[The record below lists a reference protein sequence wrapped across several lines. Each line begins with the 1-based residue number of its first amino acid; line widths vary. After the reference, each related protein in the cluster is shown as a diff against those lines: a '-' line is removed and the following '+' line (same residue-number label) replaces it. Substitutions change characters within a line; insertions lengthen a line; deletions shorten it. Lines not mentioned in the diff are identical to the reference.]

1 MFTARTDRATAIVH
15 RVLLLALTIT
25 AALWTTAAV
34 AQSAAQRA
42 VDAAKKGCA
51 GKTITIVWEAG
62 LQSLD
67 PLNYSGP
74 KWEQL
79 TGCKVKVV
87 EVPTA
92 EMFTKIM
99 QEYRAGTGAYDALN
113 VVPAWMPDL
122 VQAGALEVLDPY
134 VDKNGFRDEL
144 QKIAPTYRD
153 NQMKVGGKIYGFPD
167 DGDVFVFY
175 YRKDIFA
182 RPELQ
187 KAFKDKHKYDLAP
200 PKTWKQFDE
209 IGAFLTDALKGEGI
223 YGASFFREPTYAQLM
238 FQERFRN
245 EGGKFF
251 DAQSMKA
258 TVNSPVGVRVLTEMR
273 NENRFMPPGVEKFG
287 FVENL
292 AVFLDGKSAMTIS
305 WPPYGRFAAGYLAGE
320 KALDWVPKSKIAG
333 KVGYA
338 LPPGGHP
345 QLALGFALSVAST
358 SKQKDLAYLFIQ
370 WLNSE
375 EVSTQR
381 VQLPYALRD
390 PFRDS
395 HYTNKDYMAKWPD
408 AKDYLAAL
416 GQGAKTGLLDL
427 SLIQTDKYEE
437 ALRQAMSKL
446 WAGER
451 PQGHPG
457 RRREAVGRHH
467 SARGRGQAKDRVH
480 RLGGQIGRLSDDLE
494 VRGAAGTVRRR
505 AACSRA
511 RARLPACARR
521 AVDRRAVAVR
531 RVPAGLSDRGEP
543 AEHHHDRRGSCRSR
557 GCSTTACWPATRGSG
572 RRCCIRR
579 SSPRWRCPW
588 SSCSV
593 SRWRSCS

>member
-1 MFTARTDRATAIVH
+1 MSQAQSGLQQLV
-15 RVLLLALTIT
+15 ALKR
-25 AALWTTAAV
+25 AALPALAVVTLAWSGAAG

-42 VDAAKKGCA
+42 VDAAKKICA
-51 GKTITIVWEAG
+51 GKTVTIVWEAG

-67 PLNYSGP
+67 PKNFSGP

-79 TGCKVKVV
+79 TGCKVNVI

-113 VVPAWMPDL
+113 VIPAWMPDL
-122 VQAGALEVLDPY
+122 AQAGALEVLDPY
-134 VDKNGFRDEL
+134 VDKYGFRAEL

-153 NQMKVGGKIYGFPD
+153 NQMTVNNKIYGFPD
-167 DGDVFVFY
+167 DGDVFLFY

-182 RPELQ
+182 RDDLK
-187 KAFKDKHKYDLAP
+187 KAFKAKHNYDRAP

-209 IGAFLTDALKGEGI
+209 IGSFLTDALKSEGI
-223 YGASFFREPTYAQLM
+223 YGASFFREAPYTMFM

-251 DAQSMKA
+251 DGNMKA
-258 TVNSPVGVRVLTEMR
+258 TVNSPVGVKVFTEMR

-292 AVFLDGKSAMTIS
+292 AVFLQGQSAMTIS
-305 WPPYGRFAAGYLAGE
+305 WPPYGRFAAGYLSEE
-320 KALDWVPKSKIAG
+320 KALSWVPKSTIAG
-333 KVGYA
+333 KVGYT

-345 QLALGFALSVAST
+345 QLAAGFALSVAST
-358 SKQKDLAYLFIQ
+358 SKQKEQAYLFIQ

-375 EVSTQR
+375 DTSMQR
-381 VQLPYALRD
+381 VQLPFALRD

-395 HYTNKDYMAKWPD
+395 HFVSKEYMAKWPD

-437 ALRQAMSKL
+437 ALRQGISRL
-446 WAGER
+446 WAGEDPKKILDDVAKQWDDTTQR
-451 PQGHPG
+451 VGTAKQK
-457 RRREAVGRHH
+457 AVY
-467 SARGRGQAKDRVH
+467 QAWAAK
-480 RLGGQIGRLSDDLE
+480 S
-494 VRGAAGTVRRR
+494 GAY
-505 AACSRA
+505 
-511 RARLPACARR
+511 PK
-521 AVDRRAVAVR
+521 
-531 RVPAGLSDRGEP
+531 
-543 AEHHHDRRGSCRSR
+543 
-557 GCSTTACWPATRGSG
+557 
-572 RRCCIRR
+572 
-579 SSPRWRCPW
+579 
-588 SSCSV
+588 
-593 SRWRSCS
+593 

>member
-1 MFTARTDRATAIVH
+1 VAFKRALLPALAISA
-15 RVLLLALTIT
+15 LAWSG
-25 AALWTTAAV
+25 AAG

-42 VDAAKKGCA
+42 VDAAKKICA

-67 PLNYSGP
+67 PLNFSGP

-87 EVPTA
+87 EVPVA

-113 VVPAWMPDL
+113 VIPAWMPDL
-122 VQAGALEVLDPY
+122 AQAGALEVLDPY
-134 VDKNGFRDEL
+134 VDKYGFRAEL

-153 NQMKVGGKIYGFPD
+153 NQMTVGGKIYGFPD

-182 RPELQ
+182 RDDLK
-187 KAFKDKHKYDLAP
+187 KAFKAKYNYDLAP
-200 PKTWKQFDE
+200 PKTWKQFDQ
-209 IGAFLTDALKGEGI
+209 IGSFLTDALKSEGI
-223 YGASFFREPTYAQLM
+223 YGAAMFREAGYGNFM

-251 DAQSMKA
+251 DANTMKA
-258 TVNSPVGVRVLTEMR
+258 TINGPIGVKVLTEWR

-292 AVFLDGKSAMTIS
+292 AVFLKGQSAMTIS
-305 WPPYGRFAAGYLAGE
+305 WPPYGRFAAGYLSEE
-320 KALDWVPKSKIAG
+320 KALSWVPKSTIAG
-333 KVGYA
+333 KVGYT

-345 QLALGFALSVAST
+345 QLAAGFALSVAST
-358 SKQKDLAYLFIQ
+358 SKQKEQAYLFIQ

-375 EVSTQR
+375 ETSMQR

-395 HYTNKDYMAKWPD
+395 HFVSKEYMAKWPD

-437 ALRQAMSKL
+437 ALRQGISRL
-446 WAGER
+446 WAGEDPKKILDDMAKQWDDITQR
-451 PQGHPG
+451 VGVAKQK
-457 RRREAVGRHH
+457 AVY
-467 SARGRGQAKDRVH
+467 QAWAAK
-480 RLGGQIGRLSDDLE
+480 S
-494 VRGAAGTVRRR
+494 GAY
-505 AACSRA
+505 
-511 RARLPACARR
+511 PK
-521 AVDRRAVAVR
+521 
-531 RVPAGLSDRGEP
+531 
-543 AEHHHDRRGSCRSR
+543 
-557 GCSTTACWPATRGSG
+557 
-572 RRCCIRR
+572 
-579 SSPRWRCPW
+579 
-588 SSCSV
+588 
-593 SRWRSCS
+593 

>member
-1 MFTARTDRATAIVH
+1 MNNRFTSSSWTGRRAAA
-15 RVLLLALTIT
+15 LLAVTFATLFSVGV
-25 AALWTTAAV
+25 AH
-34 AQSAAQRA
+34 AQSAAKTA
-42 VDAAKKGCA
+42 VDAAKKICA

-67 PLNYSGP
+67 PTNFSGP
-74 KWEQL
+74 LWEKE

-99 QEYRAGTGAYDALN
+99 QECRAGTGSYDALN
-113 VVPAWMPDL
+113 VIPAWMPDL

-153 NQMKVGGKIYGFPD
+153 NQMKVNGKIYGFPD
-167 DGDVFVFY
+167 DGDVFLFY

-182 RPELQ
+182 RADLQ
-187 KAFKDKHKYDLAP
+187 KAFKDKYKYDLAP

-209 IGAFLTDALKGEGI
+209 IGSFLTDALKGEGI

-251 DAQSMKA
+251 DAGSMKA
-258 TVNSPVGVRVLTEMR
+258 TVNSPTGVRVLTEMR
-273 NENRFMPPGVEKFG
+273 NENRFMPAGVEKFG

-305 WPPYGRFAAGYLAGE
+305 WPPYGRFAAGYLANE

-375 EVSTQR
+375 EVSNQR

-395 HYTNKDYMAKWPD
+395 HFTNKDYLAKWPD

-437 ALRQAMSKL
+437 SMRQGMSKL
-446 WAGER
+446 WSGADPKATLDEVAKQWDDITQRVGVDKQKAVY
-451 PQGHPG
+451 QGW
-457 RRREAVGRHH
+457 A
-467 SARGRGQAKDRVH
+467 AK
-480 RLGGQIGRLSDDLE
+480 S
-494 VRGAAGTVRRR
+494 GAY
-505 AACSRA
+505 
-511 RARLPACARR
+511 PK
-521 AVDRRAVAVR
+521 
-531 RVPAGLSDRGEP
+531 
-543 AEHHHDRRGSCRSR
+543 
-557 GCSTTACWPATRGSG
+557 
-572 RRCCIRR
+572 
-579 SSPRWRCPW
+579 
-588 SSCSV
+588 
-593 SRWRSCS
+593 

>member
-1 MFTARTDRATAIVH
+1 MSVVNAVPR
-15 RVLLLALTIT
+15 LLAIGGRALLPALAI
-25 AALWTTAAV
+25 AALAASGPV
-34 AQSAAQRA
+34 AAQSAAQRA
-42 VDAAKKGCA
+42 VDAAKKICS

-67 PLNYSGP
+67 PLNFSGP

-87 EVPTA
+87 EVPVA

-113 VVPAWMPDL
+113 VIPAWMPDL
-122 VQAGALEVLDPY
+122 AQAGALEVLDPY
-134 VDKNGFRDEL
+134 VDKYGFRAEL

-153 NQMKVGGKIYGFPD
+153 NQMMVGGKIYGFPD

-175 YRKDIFA
+175 YRKDLFA
-182 RPELQ
+182 RADL
-187 KAFKDKHKYDLAP
+187 KSAFKAKYGYDLAP
-200 PKTWKQFDE
+200 PKTWKQFDD
-209 IGAFLTDALKGEGI
+209 IGSFLTEKLKGEGI
-223 YGASFFREPTYAQLM
+223 YGASMFREAGYGNFM

-251 DAQSMKA
+251 DANTMKA
-258 TVNSPVGVRVLTEMR
+258 TINTPAGVKVLTEWR

-292 AVFLDGKSAMTIS
+292 AVFLQGQSAMTIS
-305 WPPYGRFAAGYLAGE
+305 WPPYGRFAAGYLSEE
-320 KALDWVPKSKIAG
+320 KALSWVPKSQIAG

-345 QLALGFALSVAST
+345 ELAAGFALSVAST
-358 SKQKDLAYLFIQ
+358 SKQKEQAYLFIQ

-375 EVSTQR
+375 EISNQR

-395 HYTNKDYMAKWPD
+395 HFSNPGYLKLWPD

-416 GQGAKTGLLDL
+416 KAGANTGLLDL

-437 ALRQAMSKL
+437 ALRQGISRL
-446 WAGER
+446 WAGEDPKKILDDIAR
-451 PQGHPG
+451 QWDETTQRVGV
-457 RRREAVGRHH
+457 EKQKAVYN
-467 SARGRGQAKDRVH
+467 AWAAK
-480 RLGGQIGRLSDDLE
+480 S
-494 VRGAAGTVRRR
+494 GAY
-505 AACSRA
+505 
-511 RARLPACARR
+511 PK
-521 AVDRRAVAVR
+521 
-531 RVPAGLSDRGEP
+531 
-543 AEHHHDRRGSCRSR
+543 
-557 GCSTTACWPATRGSG
+557 
-572 RRCCIRR
+572 
-579 SSPRWRCPW
+579 
-588 SSCSV
+588 
-593 SRWRSCS
+593 

>member
-1 MFTARTDRATAIVH
+1 MSQAQSGLRRFV
-15 RVLLLALTIT
+15 ALKR
-25 AALWTTAAV
+25 AALPALAVITLAWSGAAG

-42 VDAAKKGCA
+42 VDAAKKICA
-51 GKTITIVWEAG
+51 GKTVTIVWEAG

-67 PLNYSGP
+67 PKNFSGP

-79 TGCKVKVV
+79 TGCKVNVI

-113 VVPAWMPDL
+113 VIPAWMPDL
-122 VQAGALEVLDPY
+122 AQAGALEVLDPY
-134 VDKNGFRDEL
+134 VDKYGFRAEL

-153 NQMKVGGKIYGFPD
+153 NQMTVNNKIYGFPD
-167 DGDVFVFY
+167 DGDVFLFY

-182 RPELQ
+182 RDDLK
-187 KAFKDKHKYDLAP
+187 KAFKAKYQYDLAP

-209 IGAFLTDALKGEGI
+209 IGSFLTDALKSEGI
-223 YGASFFREPTYAQLM
+223 YGASFFREAPYTMFM

-251 DAQSMKA
+251 DGNMKA
-258 TVNSPVGVRVLTEMR
+258 TVNSPVGVKVFTEMR

-292 AVFLDGKSAMTIS
+292 AVFLQGQSAMTIS
-305 WPPYGRFAAGYLAGE
+305 WPPYGRFAAGYLSEE
-320 KALDWVPKSKIAG
+320 KALSWVPKSTIAG
-333 KVGYA
+333 KVGYT

-345 QLALGFALSVAST
+345 QLAAGFALSVAST
-358 SKQKDLAYLFIQ
+358 SKQKEQAYLFIQ

-375 EVSTQR
+375 DTSMQR
-381 VQLPYALRD
+381 VQLPFALRD

-395 HYTNKDYMAKWPD
+395 HFVSKEYMAKWPD

-437 ALRQAMSKL
+437 ALRQGISRL
-446 WAGER
+446 WAGEDPKKILDDVAKQWDDTTQR
-451 PQGHPG
+451 VGTAKQK
-457 RRREAVGRHH
+457 AVY
-467 SARGRGQAKDRVH
+467 QAWAAK
-480 RLGGQIGRLSDDLE
+480 S
-494 VRGAAGTVRRR
+494 GAY
-505 AACSRA
+505 
-511 RARLPACARR
+511 PK
-521 AVDRRAVAVR
+521 
-531 RVPAGLSDRGEP
+531 
-543 AEHHHDRRGSCRSR
+543 
-557 GCSTTACWPATRGSG
+557 
-572 RRCCIRR
+572 
-579 SSPRWRCPW
+579 
-588 SSCSV
+588 
-593 SRWRSCS
+593 